1 MPPQI
6 DYPKVSV
13 GMPTRNS
20 NGNIRGAI
28 MSVINQQYPNIEII
42 ISDDDS
48 TDNTEELCTELSKQY
63 PVIRYI
69 RQKENIGLFENFDY
83 VLNQSTGE
91 YFMWL
96 ADDDA
101 FEPGIISVY
110 VNFLKNN
117 PDYTLVSGQ
126 IL

>member
-1 MPPQI
+1 MPDQI
-6 DYPKVSV
+6 NYPKVSV
-13 GMPTRNS
+13 GIPTRNS

-28 MSVINQQYPNIEII
+28 MSVIDQQYPNIEIV

-48 TDNTEELCTELSKQY
+48 TDNTEALCTELSKRY

-83 VLNQSTGE
+83 VLKESKGE

-101 FEPGIISVY
+101 FEPGIISTY
-110 VNFLKNN
+110 VNFLQHNL
-117 PDYTLVSGQ
+117 DYS
-126 IL
+126 